1 MIKLL
6 GSAMIVAASGLGGIA
21 VAGNY
26 SRRPKELRSIRSALQ
41 MLETEISYGAT
52 HLQEA
57 LSLVA
62 DRCDQKN
69 VARIFS
75 GTAAELSAR
84 SGLTAAQAWEKSI
97 QGYYGES
104 TLKSQDLL
112 ILRNLGLSLGIS
124 DREDQIK
131 HLRLAMEQ
139 IAAEKARA
147 EEEAARNVK
156 LWSYL
161 GFLGG
166 FLVVIVLY

>member
-1 MIKLL
+1 MLKLV
-6 GSAMIVAASGLGGIA
+6 GSAMVVAASGLGGMA

-26 SRRPKELRSIRSALQ
+26 SRRPRELRSIRTALQ
-41 MLETEISYGAT
+41 MLETEIAYGAT

-57 LSLVA
+57 LSRVA
-62 DRCDQKN
+62 DRCDRS
-69 VARIFS
+69 VAALFS
-75 GTAAELSAR
+75 RTAAELSSM
-84 SGLTAAQAWEKSI
+84 SGVTAAQAWEKSI
-97 QGYYGES
+97 CSYHRQS
-104 TLKSQDLL
+104 ALKAQDLA
-112 ILRNLGLSLGIS
+112 ILRSLGSSLGIS

-139 IAAEKARA
+139 IGSENLRA

-166 FLVVIVLY
+166 LLVVIVLY

>member
-6 GSAMIVAASGLGGIA
+6 GSVMVVAASGLGGIA

-57 LSLVA
+57 LNLVA
-62 DRCDQKN
+62 ERCDKN
-69 VARIFS
+69 VSLIFS
-75 GTAAELSAR
+75 GTAAVLSAR
-84 SGLTAAQAWEKSI
+84 TGATAAQAWEKSI
-97 QGYYGES
+97 NSYYREAA
-104 TLKSQDLL
+104 LKAQDLS
-112 ILRNLGLSLGIS
+112 ILRNLGSSLGIS

-139 IAAEKARA
+139 ISNECFKA

-161 GFLGG
+161 GFLSG

>member
-6 GSAMIVAASGLGGIA
+6 GSAMVVAASGLGGIA

-62 DRCDQKN
+62 ERCDKN
-69 VARIFS
+69 VAYIFNK
-75 GTAAELSAR
+75 TAAELSAR
-84 SGLTAAQAWEKSI
+84 TGSTATQAWEKSI
-97 QGYYGES
+97 NGYYRES
-104 TLKSQDLL
+104 ALKAQDLS
-112 ILRNLGLSLGIS
+112 ILRNLGSSLGIS

-131 HLRLAMEQ
+131 HLHLAMEQ
-139 IAAEKARA
+139 IGNESFRA

-161 GFLGG
+161 GFLSG
-166 FLVVIVLY
+166 FLAVIVLY